1 MTTAQSTGSMVF
13 SPIARHRQRH
23 LLLLL
28 GQSDAR
34 TGLGSDAGGREGA
47 APALRDAVTMF
58 SGVLDDFCMN
68 MLVATVKDC
77 TGRTN
82 VLGITVVAGAPFS
95 FIAVHAAA
103 EEVGGMSDILLA
115 FDHIRTE
122 LGLTQKE
129 MFTATG
135 IKHRTYH
142 SWKRKSPDSRP
153 RVSSQGRF
161 WRLVDTLED
170 LPDAVGRP
178 VDQWIRGTR
187 DGWMRFSMGAL
198 TTSSTWRSA
207 NRLMRNA
214 PSVPRRGV
222 ASPPTSRCRVSGP
235 GKSTSKMSRKM
246 SELGPRRSPPGNGQP
261 EVAAALDA
269 WRQGH
274 LIAADRG
281 VWLAPAGVDDL
292 GHR

>member
-1 MTTAQSTGSMVF
+1 M
-13 SPIARHRQRH
+13 
-23 LLLLL
+23 LLL
-28 GQSDAR
+28 GQSDCEDR
-34 TGLGSDAGGREGA
+34 TWDWTPVDVEGA
-47 APALRDAVTMF
+47 TPALRDAVTLF

-68 MLVATVKDC
+68 MLVATVKDS

-82 VLGITVVAGAPFS
+82 VLGIPSWLVTPFS
-95 FIAVHAAA
+95 FIAVHDGA

-115 FDHIRTE
+115 FDHVRTE

-129 MFTATG
+129 MFKATG

-170 LPDAVGRP
+170 LRDAVGRP
-178 VDQWIRGTR
+178 WTSGSGGHGN
-187 DGWMRFSMGAL
+187 GWMRFSMGAL

-222 ASPPTSRCRVSGP
+222 G
-235 GKSTSKMSRKM
+235 
-246 SELGPRRSPPGNGQP
+246 
-261 EVAAALDA
+261 
-269 WRQGH
+269 
-274 LIAADRG
+274 IAADVEMPSIRTG
-281 VWLAPAGVDDL
+281 NVNVVDVEEDV
-292 GHR
+292 